1 MRKSGICVK
10 CSHDRLLAF
19 HSLPDVGDLDT
30 TVRPQCLGMK
40 KVDEYIMGG
49 DKLNAIG
56 ELSAVMCRRCGYV
69 EHYVRD
75 PGSIVPDGRYVV
87 ELSPPTTG
95 APFR

>member
-19 HSLPDVGDLDT
+19 HSLPDVGNFNDA
-30 TVRPQCLGMK
+30 VREQCIGVK
-40 KVDEYIMGG
+40 KVGGSILGRDE
-49 DKLNAIG
+49 LNAIG

-75 PGSIVPDGRYVV
+75 PGAIVPDGRYIV
-87 ELSPPTTG
+87 ELSPPKTG